1 MQLLQLCIPA
11 RGLPDCSRL
20 QPAMLSFSHWL
31 LSRWRRF
38 RKGEVIFDTQGER
51 AASVSLQCCP
61 LEHPSH
67 AAPDRARRHNSAV
80 LYHAVD
86 TVQAIPV
93 VHVWA
98 CQTCCFRRWTPMQA
112 TSLHLLVEGV
122 AVLTAKRDEGS
133 SATSSLYSGYLFNL
147 AVCNAFGV
155 YIGLERAPIE

>member
-1 MQLLQLCIPA
+1 M
-11 RGLPDCSRL
+11 
-20 QPAMLSFSHWL
+20 
-31 LSRWRRF
+31 
-38 RKGEVIFDTQGER
+38 
-51 AASVSLQCCP
+51 SLQCFP

-67 AAPDRARRHNSAV
+67 VAPDRARRLSSAI

-98 CQTCCFRRWTPMQA
+98 CQTWLLQALDPMQA

-122 AVLTAKRDEGS
+122 AVLTAKRDEGN